1 MFSGNVFELHW
12 EFQINL
18 NFVCKLFCLATGST
32 YDVECRDGSTGDGA
46 YLAVSAD
53 VKGKSIGE
61 LSNQFFQDQLF
72 SSTGRFSFYG
82 APTDVKVVKSAMN
95 GNYKTMDI
103 NFSIL
108 SQSTGA
114 EVPRKARVIATIP
127 EGASQA
133 VMLIGSAS
141 ALRWKK
147 GTDQKIAS
155 TIESFR
161 AIPAPQTS
169 LRLRAKERPQSS

>member
-1 MFSGNVFELHW
+1 M
-12 EFQINL
+12 
-18 NFVCKLFCLATGST
+18 
-32 YDVECRDGSTGDGA
+32 ECRDANTGDGA
-46 YLAVSAD
+46 YLAVSSD

-61 LSNQFFQDQLF
+61 LNNQFFQDQLF
-72 SSTGRFSFYG
+72 SATGRFSFYG
-82 APTDVKVVKSAMN
+82 QPTDVKITKSQIN
-95 GNYKTMDI
+95 GNYKTMDV

-114 EVPRKARVIATIP
+114 EVPRRAKVVATIP

-133 VMLIGSAS
+133 VLLIGSAS

-147 GTDQKIAS
+147 GADQKIAS
-155 TIESFR
+155 TIESFQ

-169 LRLRAKERPQSS
+169 LRLKARPSQSS

>member
-1 MFSGNVFELHW
+1 MQFNYLHCCD
-12 EFQINL
+12 I
-18 NFVCKLFCLATGST
+18 ATGST
-32 YDVECRDGSTGDGA
+32 YDVECRDANNGDGA
-46 YLAVSAD
+46 YLVVSSD

-72 SSTGRFSFYG
+72 SSTGRFSYYG
-82 APTDVKVVKSAMN
+82 EPTDVKITKSAVN

-133 VMLIGSAS
+133 VLLIGSAS

-147 GTDQKIAS
+147 GSDQKIAS
-155 TIESFR
+155 TIDSFR
-161 AIPAPQTS
+161 ATPAPQTS
-169 LRLRAKERPQSS
+169 LRLKGRTTQQSSSS